1 MPEIL
6 YDIEIQKS
14 NYEVIYGDDP
24 VEEEEVVAV
33 EPEKLWW
40 CPCW

>member
-1 MPEIL
+1 MSDIL
-6 YDIEIQKS
+6 YDVEIQKT

-24 VEEEEVVAV
+24 VEEEDITVEV
-33 EPEKLWW
+33 KKRWW

>member
-1 MPEIL
+1 MSDIL
-6 YDIEIQKS
+6 YDVEMPRS

-24 VEEEEVVAV
+24 VEEEIVLVK
-33 EPEKLWW
+33 PKKLWW